1 MLGPFAASAL
11 ALALSAR
18 APAPAFVAVID
29 PGHGG
34 EQKGAV
40 SPLGEKEKDV
50 ALDLA
55 LRISRRLK
63 RMGAKVVLTR
73 TGDISVPLANRA
85 AIATAL
91 RADLFLS
98 VHLNSM
104 PTPEQRRRTSGIETY
119 FLSADATDT
128 RASAVAAREN
138 ADRLAGEPEAD
149 PNDPVAGILTSLE
162 DAASLQASSRLA
174 YAIHERLVSSLE
186 AEDHGVKQA
195 PFYVL
200 AGARMPAV
208 LIEVGFISHEAEAA
222 KLRTRVYR
230 EKIADAVADGVRA
243 FRAETRRAAR

>member
-1 MLGPFAASAL
+1 MLSPLAAATFAL
-11 ALALSAR
+11 ALAAKG
-18 APAPAFVAVID
+18 PAFVAVID

-34 EQKGAV
+34 DQDGAL
-40 SPLGEKEKDV
+40 SPAGEKEKDV
-50 ALDLA
+50 ALDRA
-55 LRISRRLK
+55 LRVSRRLK
-63 RMGAKVVLTR
+63 KLGGKVVLTR

-91 RADLFLS
+91 RADLFVS

-138 ADRLAGEPEAD
+138 ADRLAGEPEHD
-149 PNDPVAGILTSLE
+149 PNDPVAGILSDLE
-162 DAASLQASSRLA
+162 DAASLQGSSRLA
-174 YAIHERLVSSLE
+174 YAIHERLVAALG

-208 LIEVGFISHEAEAA
+208 LLEVGFISNDAEAA
-222 KLRTRVYR
+222 KLRTREHR
-230 EKIADAVADGVRA
+230 EKIADAIVEGIRA
-243 FRAETRRAAR
+243 FRGETRRASR